1 MMVFVIE
8 KYNLFSWEKKNPN
21 QTENQTNSSNTCLLS
36 KTATNKSE
44 NDGIK

>member
-1 MMVFVIE
+1 MVFVIE
-8 KYNLFSWEKKNPN
+8 KYNLFSWGKKTPK

-36 KTATNKSE
+36 KTGANKSE